1 VSRIGL
7 TLRRAAADGT
17 VTMMTC
23 TVVAGL
29 AIYAWQAA
37 GTRKL
42 GSVAFAPVATTWT
55 ITFLIT
61 TILLAPIEQFATR
74 TVAGADDGRAQLAH
88 ATRTISI
95 LISGATLAIGII
107 TFVLRHSL
115 FRGSAGYALICLAIV
130 PCFAQLLFVRG
141 ILGGERDFAGYG
153 RLSVAEAL
161 TRLVVGLPLV
171 LLGGSALAFAWTI
184 PACTLVAFYW
194 AGHWPTREETRREV
208 APGVPVGP
216 FLATTVGGSS
226 AAQLILAG
234 GPLLLALLN
243 APAQAITVFFVTQT
257 VMRGAF
263 LIATPAWARTLPPL
277 TEVALRQEHRR
288 LSQLAELLLASS
300 VLLAV
305 ICGAAAAVVG
315 PPVVAALF
323 GQGSRPD
330 ALLSALLAVGTVLA
344 IGNLGLNQLLVAA
357 VRTKW
362 IMVSWWTALCVNLA
376 WVGLGPGVALH
387 RVAVG
392 FVIGELVAMVALTV
406 ASSPGL
412 APAQVVLLIR
422 RLRAARTISQP

>member
-1 VSRIGL
+1 VSRISL
-7 TLRRAAADGT
+7 QLRRAGADGT
-17 VTMMTC
+17 VTMMAC
-23 TVVAGL
+23 TLIAG
-29 AIYAWQAA
+29 AAAYIWQAA

-42 GSVAFAPVATTWT
+42 GSIAFAPVATTWT

-61 TILLAPIEQFATR
+61 TILLVPIEQFATR
-74 TVAGADDGRAQLAH
+74 TVASSGDGRAQLAH
-88 ATRTISI
+88 AAWTLTK
-95 LISGATLAIGII
+95 LIGGATLAVGVIVIA
-107 TFVLRHSL
+107 LSHSL
-115 FRGSAGYALICLAIV
+115 FQGSYGYALICMAIV

-141 ILGGERDFAGYG
+141 ILGGERDFEGYG
-153 RLSVAEAL
+153 WLSMADAL
-161 TRLVVGLPLV
+161 TRLGVGLPLV

-184 PACTLVAFYW
+184 PACTLVALCW
-194 AGHWPTREETRREV
+194 ARHWPTREEARQRM
-208 APGVPVGP
+208 APDVPVGP
-216 FLATTVGGSS
+216 FLTTTVGGSA

-243 APAQAITVFFVTQT
+243 APDQAVTVFFVTQT

-263 LIATPAWARTLPPL
+263 LIATPAWARTLPTL
-277 TEVALRQEHRR
+277 TAAALRREHRR
-288 LSQLAELLLASS
+288 LSRLAELLLAAS

-305 ICGAAAAVVG
+305 ILGAAAAVVG

-330 ALLSALLAVGTVLA
+330 ALLAALLAAGTVLA

-357 VRTKW
+357 VRTNR
-362 IMVSWWTALCVNLA
+362 IMIGWWTALLVNLA

-392 FVIGELVAMVALTV
+392 FVIGELVAMIMLTV

-412 APAQVVLLIR
+412 APAQVVLVLR
-422 RLRAARTISQP
+422 RLRAERTISQP